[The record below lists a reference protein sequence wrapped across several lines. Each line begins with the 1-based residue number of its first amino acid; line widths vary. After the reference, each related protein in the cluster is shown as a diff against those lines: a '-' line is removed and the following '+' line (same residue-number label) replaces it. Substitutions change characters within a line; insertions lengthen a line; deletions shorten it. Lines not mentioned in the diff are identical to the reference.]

1 MREAEIYLHIQRAT
15 TRDAP
20 TDKHKFRFK
29 TVGVTLV
36 VTLLCAGSRK
46 NGSVLRL
53 AKAHPDIFQMIENGT
68 RRKYPLGPK
77 QK

>member
-1 MREAEIYLHIQRAT
+1 LFPI
-15 TRDAP
+15 
-20 TDKHKFRFK
+20 
-29 TVGVTLV
+29 
-36 VTLLCAGSRK
+36 LCAGSRK

-77 QK
+77 QKKKPEH